1 MYVSTGPR
9 LVSIHNMDFFHRIAF
24 YCRNINSFHI
34 SQDNQ
39 HVLTAPHLM
48 EIWSLFPMLTNWSF
62 LGDNTP
68 ATLLNSLITHHHHN
82 PILTS
87 LQITQGMLD
96 DHSQILL
103 HDFLCQ
109 APHLLHLNLATFVPI
124 DRLDLEGNLLSN
136 GCYRHRGDPETY
148 MPGPHYIPHK
158 KRTKRIWACRG
169 LRSLVLNCSPY
180 YNENDGKDVCRLV
193 YGYLSKV
200 CPDLEEIVFRRKFLN
215 LRLESGMIL
224 LSRLKKL
231 RRLIWVT
238 GDHFGNKLKDRDM
251 EWITRDMVPKM
262 HRRQL
267 MMIPSV
273 LKAENH
279 FLDQLVPFK
288 SNKDHIIDGVNMKN
302 IGRLYDI
309 VDVIWDR
316 AANKWTC
323 WPQLEQW
330 DIVTERQWGTS
341 VNTKFFGDSMQ
352 RPISP
357 VPMATKVIAIPEL
370 HAEIASHLRIYHF
383 ASCALVSQQWHDFW
397 NPHVWS
403 SIINRHPHDHGCA
416 RYGHLV
422 RHFQA
427 VLYGEGIR
435 AIDITPISLD
445 VVRQHFRDLKTVNL
459 LSYSISLEGFGRR
472 IMDIRDLSSP
482 TGCRIDTEP
491 ISGVLPPRAVLNGFL
506 SNTIQSLTLTLP
518 YDIWRSV
525 HHWIVLA
532 GRQGQL
538 QGLVK
543 LKLMGANV
551 LSISQSP
558 KVSASDVQACPLL
571 FPDLREYSTS
581 LSVGDLEE
589 DVGDMYSGGGEG
601 GRQSRLKT
609 LSLSSLS
616 SSAVLPFI
624 LRPLHALDTL
634 MIGGTT
640 MQPILAQIPRLCPH
654 LIHFEYISQ
663 FDRLGAS
670 FWIDFLA
677 AYPRL
682 TNLRLNK
689 TDLADAVVLSL
700 PRSCPSLQRLIL
712 PRQVSQITWQSVSAL
727 VENLAQ
733 LRVLSV
739 EALTIPGEFFGTRKT
754 EEEGA

>member
-1 MYVSTGPR
+1 
-9 LVSIHNMDFFHRIAF
+9 
-24 YCRNINSFHI
+24 
-34 SQDNQ
+34 
-39 HVLTAPHLM
+39 
-48 EIWSLFPMLTNWSF
+48 
-62 LGDNTP
+62 
-68 ATLLNSLITHHHHN
+68 
-82 PILTS
+82 
-87 LQITQGMLD
+87 
-96 DHSQILL
+96 
-103 HDFLCQ
+103 
-109 APHLLHLNLATFVPI
+109 
-124 DRLDLEGNLLSN
+124 
-136 GCYRHRGDPETY
+136 
-148 MPGPHYIPHK
+148 
-158 KRTKRIWACRG
+158 
-169 LRSLVLNCSPY
+169 
-180 YNENDGKDVCRLV
+180 
-193 YGYLSKV
+193 
-200 CPDLEEIVFRRKFLN
+200 
-215 LRLESGMIL
+215 
-224 LSRLKKL
+224 
-231 RRLIWVT
+231 
-238 GDHFGNKLKDRDM
+238 
-251 EWITRDMVPKM
+251 
-262 HRRQL
+262 
-267 MMIPSV
+267 
-273 LKAENH
+273 
-279 FLDQLVPFK
+279 
-288 SNKDHIIDGVNMKN
+288 
-302 IGRLYDI
+302 
-309 VDVIWDR
+309 
-316 AANKWTC
+316 
-323 WPQLEQW
+323 
-330 DIVTERQWGTS
+330 
-341 VNTKFFGDSMQ
+341 
-352 RPISP
+352 
-357 VPMATKVIAIPEL
+357 MATKVIAIPEL
-370 HAEIASHLRIYHF
+370 RAEIASHLRIYHL
-383 ASCALVSQQWHDFW
+383 ASCALVSKQWHDFW

-403 SIINRHPHDHGCA
+403 SIINRHPHDHGCG

-435 AIDITPISLD
+435 AIDMTPISLD
-445 VVRQHFRDLKTVNL
+445 VVRQHCRDLKTVNL
-459 LSYSISLEGFGRR
+459 LSYSISLEEFGRR
-472 IMDIRDLSSP
+472 IMNIRDLSSP
-482 TGCRIDTEP
+482 GSRIDTEP
-491 ISGVLPPRAVLNGFL
+491 ISGVLPPRAVPNGFL

-589 DVGDMYSGGGEG
+589 DVGDMYGGEEG
-601 GRQSRLKT
+601 GRPRLQT

-624 LRPLHALDTL
+624 LRPLHTLETL

-654 LIHFEYISQ
+654 LIHFEYIGQ

-670 FWIDFLA
+670 LWIDFLA

-739 EALTIPGEFFGTRKT
+739 EALTIPGEFFGTRVHQDITGTGVGGSVIMEVVLKPWACQSTLQELTLHNVFLSNGADDYALLRQRLWSLRRLRKLGIDGEPIALECFVVDWST
-754 EEEGA
+754 EAINVAKKNGTCDDLGFPCLETLNIPVFEPPLGLAEEAQALFVQMPRLRNPRLPCASFVREAERWFTEKYGEIEDSDDD